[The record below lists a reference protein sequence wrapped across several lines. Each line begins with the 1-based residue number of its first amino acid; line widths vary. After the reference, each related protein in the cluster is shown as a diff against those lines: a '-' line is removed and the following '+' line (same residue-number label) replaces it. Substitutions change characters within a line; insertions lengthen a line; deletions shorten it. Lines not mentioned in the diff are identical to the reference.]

1 MKYNLNKKVLK
12 FFYNQAFSNLIEFL
26 ISCRIVSTVLVILT
40 TIIFQATS
48 YAYTRQIY
56 LDYEL
61 KKAKTIKEI
70 IIRGYT
76 SRMDTFTQQS
86 PISIQKVIDKMMYSL
101 ASKPHSTLIYKTPN
115 TPWMNAAAYYDVLKR
130 PDIIKRKINEGYWPA
145 IGDTVLV
152 VIDSTDRISI
162 FAEITKQK
170 EYKFWSPYHT
180 TSWNT
185 IFLSHTPFKP
195 VPSAS
200 HNKKNYDI
208 LQESAK
214 ELWRV
219 EFASS
224 FYCLIDKQKFW
235 TYLQKLRGG

>member
-1 MKYNLNKKVLK
+1 MKL
-12 FFYNQAFSNLIEFL
+12 FYNQTSSPYMEFFNSVS
-26 ISCRIVSTVLVILT
+26 IARSIVVILI
-40 TIIFQATS
+40 TIFFHAVS

-56 LDYEL
+56 LDQEL
-61 KKAKTIKEI
+61 KRGKTIKEI

-86 PISIQKVIDKMMYSL
+86 PITIEKVIDKMMYSL
-101 ASKPHSTLIYKTPN
+101 VSNPSSTLIYKTPN
-115 TPWMNAAAYYDVLKR
+115 TPWINAAAYYDVLKR
-130 PDIIKRKINEGYWPA
+130 PDTIKRKVNEGYWPA

-152 VIDSTDRISI
+152 VIDSTNRISI

-185 IFLSHTPFKP
+185 IFLSHAPFKP

-200 HNKKNYDI
+200 HSKENYDR

-224 FYCLIDKQKFW
+224 FYCLIDKIEFW
-235 TYLQKLRGG
+235 TYLQKLKGS

>member
-1 MKYNLNKKVLK
+1 ME
-12 FFYNQAFSNLIEFL
+12 FFNSVRIARLI
-26 ISCRIVSTVLVILT
+26 LVILN
-40 TIIFQATS
+40 TIIFQAVS
-48 YAYTRQIY
+48 HAYTRQIY
-56 LDYEL
+56 LDQEL
-61 KKAKTIKEI
+61 KRAKTIIEI

-76 SRMDTFTQQS
+76 SRMDTFTYQS
-86 PISIQKVIDKMMYSL
+86 PISIEKVIDKMMYSL
-101 ASKPHSTLIYKTPN
+101 AYNPYSTLIYKTPN
-115 TPWMNAAAYYDVLKR
+115 TPWINAATYYDVLKH
-130 PDIIKRKINEGYWPA
+130 PDTVKRKVNEGYWPA

-152 VIDSTDRISI
+152 VIDSTNTISI

-180 TSWNT
+180 SSWNT
-185 IFLSHTPFKP
+185 IFLSHAPFKP

-200 HNKKNYDI
+200 FDKKAFDR

-214 ELWRV
+214 DFWKV

-224 FYCLIDKQKFW
+224 FYCLIDKLEFW